1 MVLGVVAALAQLDS
15 RPRHERTFAGDTIV
29 TVELVLQ
36 LSMCEEKIWERSEHV
51 KEYDIYTKT
60 CLRCCSPQQP

>member
-36 LSMCEEKIWERSEHV
+36 LSMCEAKIWERREHAR
-51 KEYDIYTKT
+51 EYDMYTKT
-60 CLRCCSPQQP
+60 CLHCYSPQQP